1 MLDKVSVVSF
11 KFGFEDNLR
20 QLTQDRIR
28 NKYPQK
34 KKKNHLCMVNKT
46 YLRNVHNLADL
57 LFVPRLVYFFR
68 SGKIDYPIK
77 AKGMLG
83 MQ

>member
-1 MLDKVSVVSF
+1 
-11 KFGFEDNLR
+11 
-20 QLTQDRIR
+20 
-28 NKYPQK
+28 
-34 KKKNHLCMVNKT
+34 MVNKT
-46 YLRNVHNLADL
+46 YLWNHVHNLANL

-68 SGKIDYPIK
+68 SGKIDYPIN